1 MTATAEFDRFR
12 PQPLEPLTAFRAF
25 RKLIRDKEDTAQ
37 VFEIMRALFALPL
50 ALVLAACAPGDAPT
64 PPDMGH
70 GMAVV
75 NVTATYRERILLTPG
90 HVLTVRVE
98 DVSRADAPAEVLA
111 EHREVLDGRAPPYQ
125 ATLGFPR
132 SQIDPR
138 HTYAV
143 RVRPA
148 PRDARPAPRLA
159 RPPG

>member
-1 MTATAEFDRFR
+1 
-12 PQPLEPLTAFRAF
+12 
-25 RKLIRDKEDTAQ
+25 
-37 VFEIMRALFALPL
+37 MRALFALPL

-75 NVTATYRERILLTPG
+75 NVTATYRERILLSPG

-143 RVRPA
+143 RAEIRDPSGALRFTTDTRHAVLTQGAPAGADIVMVGVR
-148 PRDARPAPRLA
+148 
-159 RPPG
+159 

>member
-1 MTATAEFDRFR
+1 
-12 PQPLEPLTAFRAF
+12 
-25 RKLIRDKEDTAQ
+25 
-37 VFEIMRALFALPL
+37 MRALFALPL
-50 ALVLAACAPGDAPT
+50 ALVLAACAPVDASP

-70 GMAVV
+70 GMTVV

-143 RVRPA
+143 RAEIRDPSGALRFTTDTRHAVLTQGAPAGADIVMVGVR
-148 PRDARPAPRLA
+148 
-159 RPPG
+159 

>member
-1 MTATAEFDRFR
+1 
-12 PQPLEPLTAFRAF
+12 
-25 RKLIRDKEDTAQ
+25 
-37 VFEIMRALFALPL
+37 MRAILALPL
-50 ALVLAACAPGDAPT
+50 ALVVAACAPDGPS
-64 PPDMGH
+64 PPPEMGH

-75 NVTATYRERILLTPG
+75 NVTATYRERILLPPG

-111 EHREVLDGRAPPYQ
+111 EHREPLEGRAPPYQ

-143 RVRPA
+143 RAEIRDSSGALRFTTDTRHAVLTNGAPAGAEIVMVGVR
-148 PRDARPAPRLA
+148 
-159 RPPG
+159 

>member
-1 MTATAEFDRFR
+1 
-12 PQPLEPLTAFRAF
+12 
-25 RKLIRDKEDTAQ
+25 
-37 VFEIMRALFALPL
+37 MRALLALPL
-50 ALVLAACAPGDAPT
+50 ALVLAACAPGDASP

-75 NVTATYRERILLTPG
+75 NVTATYRERILLIPG

-143 RVRPA
+143 RAEIRDPSGALRFTTDTRHAVLTQGAPAGADIVMVGVR
-148 PRDARPAPRLA
+148 
-159 RPPG
+159 